1 MKELSLHI
9 LDIVQNSIR
18 AEADRIGISIVEDTA
33 ADRFTLSV
41 EDNGKGMT
49 VEQVTK
55 AIDPFFTTRT
65 TRRVGL
71 GLSLLK
77 AATERCTGEFK
88 VTSTPGRGTKVTA
101 VFQRSHWDR
110 APLGDMAATMITL
123 VASNPELDFSYSHRV
138 DEREYSFDTAEV
150 RKVLGDVPL
159 NDPSVL
165 AVLRKDIAEGLAEL
179 QTKDA
184 LPKR

>member
-71 GLSLLK
+71 GLSLLS
-77 AATERCTGEFK
+77 RDG
-88 VTSTPGRGTKVTA
+88 
-101 VFQRSHWDR
+101 
-110 APLGDMAATMITL
+110 
-123 VASNPELDFSYSHRV
+123 
-138 DEREYSFDTAEV
+138 
-150 RKVLGDVPL
+150 
-159 NDPSVL
+159 
-165 AVLRKDIAEGLAEL
+165 LR
-179 QTKDA
+179 
-184 LPKR
+184 R

>member
-1 MKELSLHI
+1 M
-9 LDIVQNSIR
+9 
-18 AEADRIGISIVEDTA
+18 G
-33 ADRFTLSV
+33 
-41 EDNGKGMT
+41 
-49 VEQVTK
+49 
-55 AIDPFFTTRT
+55 P
-65 TRRVGL
+65 
-71 GLSLLK
+71 
-77 AATERCTGEFK
+77 
-88 VTSTPGRGTKVTA
+88 
-101 VFQRSHWDR
+101 

>member
-77 AATERCTGEFK
+77 AATERCAGEFK

-138 DEREYSFDTAEV
+138 DEQYSFDTAEV
-150 RKVLGDVPL
+150 RKVLGMCRLIPR
-159 NDPSVL
+159 SWRCCGRI
-165 AVLRKDIAEGLAEL
+165 LRKDWRSCRPRCFE
-179 QTKDA
+179 
-184 LPKR
+184 R